1 MEGKILTKNGQSLTQ
16 NGDITKSILKL
27 KKEYSNI
34 RYITRK
40 NIKKIVKNNEIRE
53 EKKGEFVL

>member
-1 MEGKILTKNGQSLTQ
+1 MEGKILTKNGQILTQ
-16 NGDITKSILKL
+16 NGDITKNILKL

-40 NIKKIVKNNEIRE
+40 KIKKIVKNNEIRE